1 MMQNV
6 SVARKTLLSA
16 LVALMLLA
24 GAWAIATPKASAS
37 MSECPANSVCI
48 WQNSNFSGALSIWSG
63 EETGCHTHEANP
75 NIRSGENR
83 SKHAVRFGGVIELEP
98 GLWFEKS
105 GGNAITG
112 EICW

>member
-1 MMQNV
+1 MRTATVTRKV
-6 SVARKTLLSA
+6 SLSA

-24 GAWAIATPKASAS
+24 GALLIAIPKASAS

-63 EETGCHTHEANP
+63 EETGCHTHGANP

-83 SKHAVRFGGVIELEP
+83 SSHKVRFGGVIELEP